1 MAVLCSGAKVS
12 RIVPPPDQAP
22 LRVEGSRISLQIG
35 EVGIGIEHLEGAAR
49 LRYLREHKATERD
62 DPFASDPGGRYRFTT
77 FRLDLV
83 NRSKEEVNLNPAS
96 LRVIVDAI
104 PYFALEYTT
113 YYEHFVSRRHLDPK
127 IIDDLARGAYV
138 EPVVLPPGGRISR
151 LVAFQD
157 LPERFK
163 SFQILCD
170 SILVGTENKS
180 FVVPFGVVQEKVKE
194 TRPKRNRSE
203 DQRGRVSIGAGMPV
217 DRRGGGR
224 PR

>member
-1 MAVLCSGAKVS
+1 VAVLCTAAKVS
-12 RIVPPPDQAP
+12 HIVPPPDQAP
-22 LRVEGSRISLQIG
+22 LRVEGDRISLQIG
-35 EVGIGIEHLEGAAR
+35 GVGVGIEHLEGAAR
-49 LRYLREHKATERD
+49 LRYLREHKVTERD

-77 FRLDLV
+77 FRLDLI

-96 LRVIVDAI
+96 LRVVVDAI

-113 YYEHFVSRRHLDPK
+113 YYEHFVSRRRLDPK
-127 IIDDLARGAYV
+127 IIDDLARGVYV
-138 EPVVLPPGGRISR
+138 EPVVLPPGGGISR

-157 LPERFK
+157 LPQRFK

-194 TRPKRNRSE
+194 TGPKRERSE
-203 DQRGRVSIGAGMPV
+203 DRRGRVSIGAGMPV
-217 DRRGGGR
+217 GSGDGGR
-224 PR
+224 PQ